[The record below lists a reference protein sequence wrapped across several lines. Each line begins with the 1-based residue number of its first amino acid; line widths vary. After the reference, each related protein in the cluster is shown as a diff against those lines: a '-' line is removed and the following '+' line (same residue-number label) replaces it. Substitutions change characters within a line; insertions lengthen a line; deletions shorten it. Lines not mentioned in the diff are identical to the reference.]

1 MNDNQMR
8 KCIEAVALRPLL
20 WKLLTEPQQHVLRGT
35 INEHALTAIGQTIGG
50 PPMSASLVRRIQV
63 NIPPY
68 ILKKQR
74 KLIYLERQGLGTAF
88 WIKFF
93 MEQNKK

>member
-1 MNDNQMR
+1 MR

-20 WKLLTEPQQHVLRGT
+20 WELLTEPQQHVLRGT
-35 INEHALTAIGQTIGG
+35 IKDQALTAIGQTIGG
-50 PPMSASLVRRIQV
+50 MPMSASLVRRIQV
-63 NIPPY
+63 NIPPM

-93 MEQNKK
+93 MDSRKK